1 MAFILRWPS
10 VLVLLLLT
18 GVCLI
23 AGGSAALVLGNIPV
37 DLSFLSE
44 AQRAT
49 LGGVS
54 WLEAGLW
61 LGAALFFFIA
71 MIRLIRR
78 TQAFW
83 AWLIAFALF
92 GGRWAY
98 AQQENGGLVET
109 VQSVEVQSFAQPEVL
124 VATPDGT
131 ESQIVIL
138 AVILIVGLLVLAI
151 DAIDR
156 AYWERQA
163 A

>member
-18 GVCLI
+18 GVCLM

-49 LGGVS
+49 LDGVS

-61 LGAALFFFIA
+61 LGAGLFFFIA

-83 AWLIAFALF
+83 AWLIGFALF